1 MTSAGLDR
9 NSIAEML
16 ESNPPLI
23 EGYPDL
29 AVQLQPN
36 GFDLTLAEVAAFSE
50 PGILGETNAQRFLA
64 EATPLSFAADGMLR
78 LEPGAYRVTFNETVN
93 LPLDIM
99 TLGQS
104 RSSLLRSGVA
114 VHGAVGDAGYRGR
127 YQALMVVYHQG
138 GFTVAKNARVMQLV
152 FLRLEQPATEGY
164 QGRFL
169 EGNPL

>member
-1 MTSAGLDR
+1 
-9 NSIAEML
+9 ML
-16 ESNPPLI
+16 EANPPLI

-29 AVQLQPN
+29 AAQLQPN

-50 PGILGETNAQRFLA
+50 PGVLGETNAQRFLA
-64 EATPLSFAADGMLR
+64 EATSLSFATDGTLH
-78 LEPGAYRVTFNETVN
+78 LEPGAYLITFNETMN

-99 TLGQS
+99 TVCQS

-114 VHGAVGDAGYRGR
+114 IHTGVGDAGFRGR

-138 GFTVAKNARVMQLV
+138 GFTVARNARVLQLV
-152 FLRLEQPATEGY
+152 FFRLEQPATEGY

-169 EGNPL
+169 GENPL

>member
-1 MTSAGLDR
+1 MTSASLDR
-9 NSIAEML
+9 STIAAML
-16 ESNPPLI
+16 DANPPLI
-23 EGYPDL
+23 EGYQDL
-29 AVQLQPN
+29 AAQLQPN
-36 GFDLTLAEVAAFSE
+36 GFDLTLAEVAAFGE
-50 PGILGETNAQRFLA
+50 PGVLGETNAQRFLA
-64 EATPLSFAADGMLR
+64 EATPLSFASDGMLR

-114 VHGAVGDAGYRGR
+114 IHGAVGDAGYRGR
-127 YQALMVVYHQG
+127 YQALMVVYHPS
-138 GFTVAKNARVMQLV
+138 GFTVARNARVLQLV

-169 EGNPL
+169 GENLL

>member
-1 MTSAGLDR
+1 MTGACLDKS
-9 NSIAEML
+9 SIAQML
-16 ESNPPLI
+16 EANPPLI
-23 EGYPDL
+23 EGYPEL
-29 AVQLQPN
+29 TVQLQPN

-50 PGILGETNAQRFLA
+50 PGVLGETNAQRFLA
-64 EATPLSFAADGMLR
+64 EATPLSFASDGMLR

-99 TLGQS
+99 TLCQS

-114 VHGAVGDAGYRGR
+114 IHGAVGDAGYRGH
-127 YQALMVVYHQG
+127 YQALMVVYHQD
-138 GFTVAKNARVMQLV
+138 GFTVARNARVLQLV
-152 FLRLEQPATEGY
+152 FFRLEQPATEGY

>member
-1 MTSAGLDR
+1 MTGDCLDKS
-9 NSIAEML
+9 SIAKML
-16 ESNPPLI
+16 EANPPLI
-23 EGYPDL
+23 EGYQDL
-29 AVQLQPN
+29 AAQLQPN
-36 GFDLTLAEVAAFSE
+36 GFDLTLAEVAAFGE

-64 EATPLSFAADGMLR
+64 EATALSFAADGTIR
-78 LEPGAYRVTFNETVN
+78 LDTGAYRVTFNEIMN

-99 TLGQS
+99 TLGQA

-138 GFTVAKNARVMQLV
+138 GFTVARNARVMQLV
-152 FLRLEQPATEGY
+152 FFRLEQPATEGY

-169 EGNPL
+169 GENLL